1 MSCNRLE
8 PDKRDSLLQVHVTIW
23 LHTLMQIL
31 AALAD
36 PIRREIVEVLLEHP
50 QDAGTIA
57 RRFPVSR
64 PAVSR
69 HLRVLRE
76 TGIVRSETIAQRR
89 VYHIETAPLKELD
102 DWLTHFRQFWTDR
115 LAKLEEHLERGD

>member
-1 MSCNRLE
+1 M
-8 PDKRDSLLQVHVTIW
+8 QV
-23 LHTLMQIL
+23 L

-36 PIRREIVEVLLEHP
+36 PIRREIVEILLDHP

-57 RRFPVSR
+57 DRFTVSR

-76 TGIVRSETIAQRR
+76 SGIVRSETVAQRR
-89 VYHIETAPLKELD
+89 VYHVETAPLEELD
-102 DWLTHFRQFWTDR
+102 SWLTRYRQFWTDR
-115 LAKLEEHLERGD
+115 LDKLEHHLEGG